1 MYTLQFVTLSFMVSL
16 LILDCS
22 FAENAEGVLL
32 NIDLL
37 LVNVIIHTVG
47 RGQKTAS
54 GLLPVAVA
62 VETYS
67 FKIKN
72 HGLLWVRPWP
82 KI

>member
-1 MYTLQFVTLSFMVSL
+1 MCTLQFPVLSFMVSL
-16 LILDCS
+16 LILDCFTS
-22 FAENAEGVLL
+22 VYPHRLL
-32 NIDLL
+32 G
-37 LVNVIIHTVG
+37 TKK
-47 RGQKTAS
+47 QPP

-82 KI
+82 TI